1 MPKSRAA
8 VSSNVGLRSS
18 VEAPAMPEEAFGGNS
33 DWKSEEPW
41 MAILIEELGNSF
53 RVFAKES
60 GRLSRLV
67 QAKKKCS
74 IPSEGFNLQ
83 VSMRM
88 ECVERAFHTYM
99 RRKDELLSYIL
110 ATAHRAQ
117 RRSGTQLPASPAKPN
132 SGLHIEPK
140 VPDKQCVSST
150 ASIST
155 DDF

>member
-1 MPKSRAA
+1 
-8 VSSNVGLRSS
+8 
-18 VEAPAMPEEAFGGNS
+18 
-33 DWKSEEPW
+33 

-53 RVFAKES
+53 RMFAKES

-83 VSMRM
+83 LSMRM
-88 ECVERAFHTYM
+88 ECVERAFHTYV

-117 RRSGTQLPASPAKPN
+117 RRAGTQPPGSLAKPN
-132 SGLHIEPK
+132 PGLHIELK
-140 VPDKQCVSST
+140 IPDTQCLSS
-150 ASIST
+150 AAQISAE
-155 DDF
+155 DES

>member
-1 MPKSRAA
+1 MRKTRAA
-8 VSSNVGLRSS
+8 ISTTFTPSSDPDAYLERGELSLEV
-18 VEAPAMPEEAFGGNS
+18 S
-33 DWKSEEPW
+33 DWKAEEPW
-41 MAILIEELGNSF
+41 MAILIEEMGNSF
-53 RVFAKES
+53 RMFAKES

-83 VSMRM
+83 LSMRM

-110 ATAHRAQ
+110 TTAHHAQ
-117 RRSGTQLPASPAKPN
+117 RRAGTHLPASPAKPN

-140 VPDKQCVSST
+140 IPDKQCVSST
-150 ASIST
+150 APIST
-155 DDF
+155 EDV

>member
-1 MPKSRAA
+1 MRKTRAA
-8 VSSNVGLRSS
+8 ISTNFTPSPNPDTSFERGELSP
-18 VEAPAMPEEAFGGNS
+18 EAS
-33 DWKSEEPW
+33 KWKAEEPW
-41 MAILIEELGNSF
+41 MGILIEELGNSF

-83 VSMRM
+83 LSMRM
-88 ECVERAFHTYM
+88 ECVERAFHIYM

-110 ATAHRAQ
+110 ATAHHAQ
-117 RRSGTQLPASPAKPN
+117 RRVETQLPASPAKPK

-140 VPDKQCVSST
+140 IPDKQCVSS
-150 ASIST
+150 APPISPEHV
-155 DDF
+155 